1 MRKLPVFL
9 FLLAAL
15 VPVLRAQE
23 PVVPARDVE
32 ALFKSPDPQLQANKM
47 VIYGVYRDLLQAN
60 HWELAGKYLTD
71 RYIQHNPNAQSGLD
85 GVVKFFTEVL
95 KVAPKPIPD
104 RLEAPIVAVL
114 AEGDLVTVLS
124 VSERKDSTGK
134 PYTTT
139 WFDTWRIKD
148 GKADEHWD
156 CATKN

>member
-32 ALFKSPDPQLQANKM
+32 ALFKSPDPKLQANKM
-47 VIYGVYRDLLQAN
+47 VIYGVYRDLLEAN

-71 RYIQHNPNAQSGLD
+71 RYIQHNPNAQSGLE

-95 KVAPKPIPD
+95 KVVPEPIPA

-124 VSERKDSTGK
+124 VSEQKDSTGK

>member
-1 MRKLPVFL
+1 MRKLSVFV

-15 VPVLRAQE
+15 VPVLRAQA

-32 ALFKSPDPQLQANKM
+32 ALFKSPDPKLQANKM
-47 VIYGVYRDLLQAN
+47 VIYGLYRDLLQAN
-60 HWELAGKYLTD
+60 HWELAGKYLTE
-71 RYIQHNPNAQSGLD
+71 RYIQHNPNAQSGRES
-85 GVVKFFTEVL
+85 VVKYFTQVL
-95 KVAPKPIPD
+95 KVVPKPISAK
-104 RLEAPIVAVL
+104 LEAPIVAVI

-124 VSERKDSTGK
+124 VSERKDSAGK

-156 CATKN
+156 CDTKN

>member
-1 MRKLPVFL
+1 M
-9 FLLAAL
+9 
-15 VPVLRAQE
+15 
-23 PVVPARDVE
+23 
-32 ALFKSPDPQLQANKM
+32 
-47 VIYGVYRDLLQAN
+47 
-60 HWELAGKYLTD
+60 
-71 RYIQHNPNAQSGLD
+71 
-85 GVVKFFTEVL
+85 KFFTEVL
-95 KVAPKPIPD
+95 KVAPNPIPA
-104 RLEAPIVAVL
+104 RLEAPIVAVI